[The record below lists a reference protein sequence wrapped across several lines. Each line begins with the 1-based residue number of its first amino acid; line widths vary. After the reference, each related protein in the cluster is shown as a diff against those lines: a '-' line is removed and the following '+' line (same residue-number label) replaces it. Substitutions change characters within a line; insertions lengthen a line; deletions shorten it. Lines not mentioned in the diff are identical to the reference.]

1 MKWLNNVPLVNTL
14 SSKKKYVHSFFI
26 FPGFFLQIFQACH
39 FVFWVIYIAYFGL
52 FMFRYCINVKYC
64 SAFIENGLFF
74 LVIIRK
80 QMESNPEIYFI
91 VHYTWF
97 KLAYESS
104 TANKPYKFERNVMK
118 MLNLTF
124 ILIRL
129 IRSRKKIFITKEIF
143 FSNIMC
149 IYVA

>member
-1 MKWLNNVPLVNTL
+1 MYLWWTLCLLKRSMYTLFLFFLV
-14 SSKKKYVHSFFI
+14 
-26 FPGFFLQIFQACH
+26 FFLQIFQACH

-64 SAFIENGLFF
+64 SAFIQTGLLF

-124 ILIRL
+124 ILIRP

>member
-1 MKWLNNVPLVNTL
+1 MYLWWTLCLLKRSMYTLFLFFLV
-14 SSKKKYVHSFFI
+14 
-26 FPGFFLQIFQACH
+26 FFLQIFQACH